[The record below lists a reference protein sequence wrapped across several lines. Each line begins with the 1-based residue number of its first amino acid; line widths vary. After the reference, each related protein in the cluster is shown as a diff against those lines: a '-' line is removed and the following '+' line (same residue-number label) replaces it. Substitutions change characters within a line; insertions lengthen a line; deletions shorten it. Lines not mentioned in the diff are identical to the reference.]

1 MDDNPLGRFIRE
13 QRESVAPET
22 VGLPHGGRRRTPGL
36 RRAELATLAGVSVDY
51 LTRIEQGRD
60 RHPSPEVL
68 AAIADVLALDD
79 ERRRMLHHLGAVTR
93 STELC
98 PESRPPERAVRPG
111 LAALLDSLDP
121 QPAVVHNRLG
131 EVVAS
136 TLAWRRVMEPL
147 VVPEGVPSLVTM
159 LFADAR
165 SRTWF
170 PGWATDA
177 DRLAG
182 VLRGGAHRGDGE
194 LDDLVA
200 SLPPDG
206 RDELTRRLAA
216 AATAPASR
224 GPRVLSVDHPVVGR
238 LRLSEEVLDVAS
250 SELWLVAW
258 LPADDVT
265 AEAIRS
271 LVHPRSALRAVA
283 GDRG

>member
-1 MDDNPLGRFIRE
+1 MDENPLGRFIRE
-13 QRESVAPET
+13 QREAVPPEA

-68 AAIADVLALDD
+68 AAIADVLGLAD
-79 ERRRMLHHLGAVTR
+79 ESRRMLHHLGAVTR

-98 PESRPPERAVRPG
+98 PAARTPEREVRPT
-111 LAALLDSLDP
+111 LAALLAGLEP

-131 EVVAS
+131 EVVAH
-136 TLAWRRVMEPL
+136 TQAWERVMQPL
-147 VVPEGVPSLVTM
+147 VAPEGIPNLVTM
-159 LFADAR
+159 LFGDPR
-165 SRTWF
+165 SREWF
-170 PGWATDA
+170 PAWSADA
-177 DRLAG
+177 DRLAT
-182 VLRGGAHRGDGE
+182 LLKGGAHRGDGE

-200 SLPPDG
+200 SLPAAG

-216 AATAPASR
+216 AATAPTSR
-224 GPRVLSVDHPVVGR
+224 SPRALTVDHPVAGR
-238 LRLSEEVLDVAS
+238 LRLGEEVLEVAG

-258 LPADDVT
+258 LPADDAT

-271 LVHPRSALRAVA
+271 LVHPRSLLRAVA
-283 GDRG
+283 GDRA